1 VLTGPLVRSEDTH
14 GHFSFF
20 NRVLANILNKVLPS
34 FQAGNTLDPN
44 DITSDIFNIK
54 MIESDPLFWKG
65 RYKAKF
71 TTASF
76 NALDAVNRQFEKVNI
91 PLFVLHGTEDV
102 VTMPLGSQLLVSG
115 ARSRDKEL
123 IQIKGKKHHL
133 ILDIGGEQVVNT
145 IVQWVNARL

>member
-1 VLTGPLVRSEDTH
+1 MKRIQILRSCDLQ
-14 GHFSFF
+14 FICPFKF
-20 NRVLANILNKVLPS
+20 IFLNSSLHYAFDS
-34 FQAGNTLDPN
+34 
-44 DITSDIFNIK
+44 
-54 MIESDPLFWKG
+54 
-65 RYKAKF
+65 
-71 TTASF
+71 
-76 NALDAVNRQFEKVNI
+76 VNI